1 MDNVI
6 KLYHESTRAI
16 LAENAARREKRKAFL
31 ASLKPDDAPRRVI
44 RKPDGWT
51 VEYRGRFTN
60 HSCI

>member
-1 MDNVI
+1 MDNVMI
-6 KLYHESTRAI
+6 LYHESNRQVK
-16 LAENAARREKRKAFL
+16 AENAARREKRKAFL